1 MGQILCHFTSSEGW
15 LCLKDVFL
23 GPSCTV
29 SSMRRSLTG
38 CGLWSPVTNLLC
50 VMSTLWTNPI
60 LFFVLVLFILSCP
73 FCPFLSLSFFVLSCP
88 FLSFL
93 VLFCPFLSFL
103 VLCCPY
109 SFVFFVLFL
118 VLFCPFM
125 SFFVLLCPFLS
136 FLVLVL
142 LCPFLSFYVLLC
154 PFLLFL
160 SFYVLSCPFL
170 SFLVLSF
177 SGIHVPQEKLGH
189 VIPPL
194 GNCKIWTELKI

>member
-1 MGQILCHFTSSEGW
+1 VGQILCHFTSSEGW

-93 VLFCPFLSFL
+93 VLSCPLLSFVVLILLSFLSFFLSFFVLLCPFLSF
-103 VLCCPY
+103 Y
-109 SFVFFVLFL
+109 

-125 SFFVLLCPFLS
+125 SFLS

-142 LCPFLSFYVLLC
+142 LCPFCPFMSFYVLFCFFC
-154 PFLLFL
+154 PFMSFL
-160 SFYVLSCPFL
+160 VLSCPFL
-170 SFLVLSF
+170 SCPFPESMCRRKNWDM
-177 SGIHVPQEKLGH
+177 SSPR
-189 VIPPL
+189 
-194 GNCKIWTELKI
+194 W

>member
-73 FCPFLSLSFFVLSCP
+73 FCHFLSLSFFVLSCP

-93 VLFCPFLSFL
+93 VLFYPFLSFL

-125 SFFVLLCPFLS
+125 SFFVLLCPFM
-136 FLVLVL
+136 
-142 LCPFLSFYVLLC
+142 SFYVLFCFFC
-154 PFLLFL
+154 PFMSFL
-160 SFYVLSCPFL
+160 DLSCPFL
-170 SFLVLSF
+170 SCPFPESMCRRKNWDM
-177 SGIHVPQEKLGH
+177 SS
-189 VIPPL
+189 PPL
-194 GNCKIWTELKI
+194 SCNDLHL